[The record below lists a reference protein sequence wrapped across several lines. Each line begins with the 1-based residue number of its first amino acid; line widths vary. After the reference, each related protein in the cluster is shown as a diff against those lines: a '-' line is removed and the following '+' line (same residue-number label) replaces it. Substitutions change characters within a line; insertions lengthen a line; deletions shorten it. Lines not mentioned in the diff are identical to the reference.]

1 MWADVRSGRVPL
13 FPPLARG
20 GAERSEAE
28 GGGLLGGI
36 ETNMLHKMK
45 LLRCGVL
52 LLATQAFAAAQG
64 GEVYRTRL
72 SVVPLDVAMQATVA
86 GGGQV
91 TATLNGNRL
100 TVTGDASGLKS
111 PATTVAI
118 HRGPKGIPGP
128 AILLLQVTKTTTP
141 MISGTFELSA
151 QQVADLRGEQL
162 YVQLNSERAPEGNLR
177 GWLLK

>member
-1 MWADVRSGRVPL
+1 
-13 FPPLARG
+13 
-20 GAERSEAE
+20 
-28 GGGLLGGI
+28 
-36 ETNMLHKMK
+36 MLRHKMK
-45 LLRCGVL
+45 LLSCGVL

-64 GEVYRTRL
+64 GGEVYRARL
-72 SVVPLDVAMQATVA
+72 SVVPLDVAMQANVA
-86 GGGQV
+86 GLGQV
-91 TATLNGNRL
+91 TATLAGNRL

-111 PATTVAI
+111 PATTVVI

-128 AILLLQVTKTTTP
+128 AILQLTVTKATNAT
-141 MISGTFELSA
+141 ISGALDLNA

>member
-1 MWADVRSGRVPL
+1 
-13 FPPLARG
+13 
-20 GAERSEAE
+20 
-28 GGGLLGGI
+28 
-36 ETNMLHKMK
+36 MLRHQMK
-45 LLRCGVL
+45 LLTCGVL
-52 LLATQAFAAAQG
+52 LLATQAFAAAQGG

-86 GGGQV
+86 GAGQV

-100 TVTGDASGLKS
+100 TVTGDASGLRS

-118 HRGPKGIPGP
+118 HRGAKGIPGP
-128 AILLLQVTKTTTP
+128 AILQLQVTKTTTP
-141 MISGTFELSA
+141 TISGTLDLNA

>member
-1 MWADVRSGRVPL
+1 MVRHRMKAL
-13 FPPLARG
+13 LAC
-20 GAERSEAE
+20 GA
-28 GGGLLGGI
+28 
-36 ETNMLHKMK
+36 
-45 LLRCGVL
+45 L
-52 LLATQAFAAAQG
+52 LLAAQAFAAQGG
-64 GEVYRTRL
+64 GEVYRARL
-72 SVVPLDVAMQATVA
+72 SVVPLDVAMQANVA
-86 GGGQV
+86 GLGQV
-91 TATLNGNRL
+91 TATLAGNRL

-128 AILLLQVTKTTTP
+128 AILQLTVTKATNAT
-141 MISGTFELSA
+141 ISGALDLNA

>member
-1 MWADVRSGRVPL
+1 M
-13 FPPLARG
+13 
-20 GAERSEAE
+20 
-28 GGGLLGGI
+28 GGI
-36 ETNMLHKMK
+36 VTTMLRHQMK
-45 LLRCGVL
+45 LLTCGVL

-64 GEVYRTRL
+64 GEVYRARL
-72 SVVPLDVAMQATVA
+72 SVVPLSVDMQANVA
-86 GGGQV
+86 GLGQV
-91 TATLNGNRL
+91 TATLAGNRL
-100 TVTGDASGLKS
+100 TVTGDASGLRS

-128 AILLLQVTKTTTP
+128 AILQLTVTKATNAT
-141 MISGTFELSA
+141 ISGSLDLNA

>member
-1 MWADVRSGRVPL
+1 
-13 FPPLARG
+13 
-20 GAERSEAE
+20 
-28 GGGLLGGI
+28 
-36 ETNMLHKMK
+36 MLRHQMK
-45 LLRCGVL
+45 LLTCGVL

-64 GEVYRTRL
+64 GEVYRARL
-72 SVVPLDVAMQATVA
+72 SVVPLDVAMQANVA
-86 GGGQV
+86 GLGQV
-91 TATLNGNRL
+91 TATLAGNRL
-100 TVTGDASGLKS
+100 TVTGDASGLRS

-128 AILLLQVTKTTTP
+128 AILQLTVTKATNAT
-141 MISGTFELSA
+141 ISGTLDLSA

>member
-1 MWADVRSGRVPL
+1 M
-13 FPPLARG
+13 
-20 GAERSEAE
+20 
-28 GGGLLGGI
+28 GGI
-36 ETNMLHKMK
+36 GTTMLRHKMK
-45 LLRCGVL
+45 LLSCGVL

-64 GEVYRTRL
+64 GGEVYHARL
-72 SVVPLDVAMQATVA
+72 SVVPLDVAMQANVA
-86 GGGQV
+86 GLGQV
-91 TATLNGNRL
+91 TATLAGTRL

-128 AILLLQVTKTTTP
+128 AILQLTVTKATNAT
-141 MISGTFELSA
+141 ISGALDLNA

>member
-1 MWADVRSGRVPL
+1 
-13 FPPLARG
+13 
-20 GAERSEAE
+20 
-28 GGGLLGGI
+28 
-36 ETNMLHKMK
+36 MLRHQMK
-45 LLRCGVL
+45 LLTCGVL

-64 GEVYRTRL
+64 GGEVYRARL
-72 SVVPLDVAMQATVA
+72 SVVPLTVDMQANVA
-86 GGGQV
+86 GLGQV
-91 TATLNGNRL
+91 TATLAGNRL

-111 PATTVAI
+111 PATTIAI

-128 AILLLQVTKTTTP
+128 AILQLTVTKATNAT
-141 MISGTFELSA
+141 ISGSLDLNA